1 MGGFKAD
8 GLIFPGGRGS
18 SQSSGKSFGK
28 DSGKGKG
35 YGKDSGRGY
44 GKDYGYG
51 KDSGK
56 SYGSEAGRIYGN
68 GSGRGHGKDQ
78 GKDHGYGKDS
88 GKDSGSGSGNYPS
101 KDSILG
107 FLIPEG
113 KALHGRHGP
122 SVYQR
127 ILDTIPAN
135 LSYTCEGGPRHAQLI
150 PEQPSDYPELEDI
163 FRDQVLHSDSDI
175 VGYPRYLSEPYF
187 ECPRGHRIFLS
198 RIPWQSSCRECPDPG
213 LA

>member
-56 SYGSEAGRIYGN
+56 SYGSEAGRIYGK
-68 GSGRGHGKDQ
+68 GSGRGHGKD
-78 GKDHGYGKDS
+78 HGKDS

-107 FLIPEG
+107 FLIREG

-163 FRDQVLHSDSDI
+163 FGDQVLHSDSDI
-175 VGYPRYLSEPYF
+175 VSYPRYLSEPYF
-187 ECPRGHRIFLS
+187 EWPRGHRIFLS

>member
-68 GSGRGHGKDQ
+68 GSGRGHGKD
-78 GKDHGYGKDS
+78 HGKDS